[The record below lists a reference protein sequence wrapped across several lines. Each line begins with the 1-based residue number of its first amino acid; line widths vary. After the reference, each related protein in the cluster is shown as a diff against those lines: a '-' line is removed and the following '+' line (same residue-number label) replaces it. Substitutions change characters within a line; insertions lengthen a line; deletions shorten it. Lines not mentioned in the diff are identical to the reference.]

1 MQNLNGVLKWVLP
14 KATQQKIR
22 RAMREGISRVFGKV
36 CIHPY
41 ALMHLCPV
49 RHTRALGALLWLSRR
64 SSINSIAPFAC

>member
-36 CIHPY
+36 R
-41 ALMHLCPV
+41 V
-49 RHTRALGALLWLSRR
+49 
-64 SSINSIAPFAC
+64 SIN